1 MSVLARFALGV
12 RVLLALAVLALGLVC
27 LGAAWWSDAKQSVQQ
42 ILLERAWTRARAG
55 AAETRPWPWADFH
68 PVAKLTVLGGAEQL
82 IVLEGNA
89 RHLEFGPSHQLGT
102 VLPGE
107 SGNSIIVGDR
117 DTHFRF
123 LRELRTGD
131 RLRVD
136 LADGRS
142 EYFQVANW
150 RIVDRRHWRM
160 PSHVE
165 ATRLTLVTD
174 YPFDALMPGG
184 PLRFVVTADWIA
196 GAGNVPAATAARAA
210 GPPPRIA
217 GG

>member
-12 RVLLALAVLALGLVC
+12 RVMVALSILALGLVC
-27 LGAAWWSDAKQSVQQ
+27 LGAAWWNDAKEGVQQ
-42 ILLERAWTRARAG
+42 MLLESAWTRARRG
-55 AAETRPWPWADFH
+55 AIDTRPWPWAQFH
-68 PVAKLTVLGGAEQL
+68 PVAKLSVPGGAEEL
-82 IVLEGNA
+82 IVLEGNGP
-89 RHLEFGPSHQLGT
+89 RMEFGPEHESGT

-107 SGNSIIVGDR
+107 PGNSIIIGDR

-142 EYFQVANW
+142 EWFQVANW
-150 RIVDRRHWRM
+150 RIVDRRHWRA

-165 ATRLTLVTD
+165 ATRLMLVTD
-174 YPFDALMPGG
+174 YPFDALTPGG

-217 GG
+217 GS